1 MNSYQILHKRLTL
14 MRNWAPNS
22 LSGCLVFNPV
32 CLIQSQLEELL
43 EVPDTLG
50 PRISDILK
58 ILGADP
64 I

>member
-1 MNSYQILHKRLTL
+1 MK
-14 MRNWAPNS
+14 NWAPNIS
-22 LSGCLVFNPV
+22 SGCLVFNPV
-32 CLIQSQLEELL
+32 YLIQSQLEELL

-58 ILGADP
+58 ILGADH

>member
-1 MNSYQILHKRLTL
+1 MK
-14 MRNWAPNS
+14 NWAPNIS
-22 LSGCLVFNPV
+22 SGCLVFNPV
-32 CLIQSQLEELL
+32 YLIQSQLEELL
-43 EVPDTLG
+43 EVSDTLG